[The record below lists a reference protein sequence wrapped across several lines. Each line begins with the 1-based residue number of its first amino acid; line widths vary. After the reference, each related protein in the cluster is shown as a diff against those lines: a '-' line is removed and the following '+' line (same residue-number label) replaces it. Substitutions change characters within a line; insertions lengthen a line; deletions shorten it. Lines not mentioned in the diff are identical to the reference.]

1 MTIEASLFTS
11 DCEIWQLIDLSSDG
25 AILSNSCLYLFIC
38 LYDLK
43 VLSDKVMS
51 GQSADQVPL
60 FLKAVNHYLKHILL
74 PVTLLESAEE
84 KEWSYGFF
92 STKECAG
99 CGGRWCVLLQQFIV
113 DGLTTDRANAPGHFC
128 IRSCRTSQVPS
139 C

>member
-1 MTIEASLFTS
+1 M
-11 DCEIWQLIDLSSDG
+11 D
-25 AILSNSCLYLFIC
+25 LFIC

-51 GQSADQVPL
+51 GQSADQVSL

-92 STKECAG
+92 FHK
-99 CGGRWCVLLQQFIV
+99 RM
-113 DGLTTDRANAPGHFC
+113 
-128 IRSCRTSQVPS
+128 CRVWWSMACPPATIY